1 MIMNMITVSE
11 SGTLTPYL
19 PIVIPFVIADLILL
33 AIAFVHLLTHRK
45 YKYGTRTLW
54 IVILL
59 MGFNLV
65 GPILY
70 FTLGKS
76 DEE

>member
-1 MIMNMITVSE
+1 MIMNMIKVSE
-11 SGTLTPYL
+11 SGTLKPYL
-19 PIVIPFVIADLILL
+19 PIVISFVIVDLLLL

-45 YKYGTRTLW
+45 YKYGTRLLW

-76 DEE
+76 SEE